1 MKIELNL
8 PTPSKFT
15 KEIELIVVENNLSHL
30 DAVLH
35 YCQHNKLDYDL
46 VKRLLTK
53 PLKEKIGACG
63 KELNLMKVI

>member
-8 PTPSKFT
+8 PTPTKFSN
-15 KEIELIVVENNLSHL
+15 EIEVIVVENNLSYL

-35 YCQHNKLDYDL
+35 YCHHKNLDYDL

-63 KELNLMKVI
+63 KELNLMKII

>member
-8 PTPSKFT
+8 PTPSNFS
-15 KEIELIVVENNLSHL
+15 KEIEVIVVENNLSYL

-35 YCQHNKLDYDL
+35 YCEHNKLDYDL

-53 PLKEKIGACG
+53 PLKEKIGVCG